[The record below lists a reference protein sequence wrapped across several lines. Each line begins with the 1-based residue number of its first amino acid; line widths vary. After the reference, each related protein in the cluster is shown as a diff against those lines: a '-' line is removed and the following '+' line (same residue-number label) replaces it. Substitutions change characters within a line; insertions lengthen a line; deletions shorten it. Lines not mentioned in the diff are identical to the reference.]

1 MTSVSKT
8 YRFWW
13 HALDRSGWLIQN
25 VEASSVQDAFAQ
37 LKDFF
42 EGTLRVYLDQVVV
55 NHYFVEIAARPE
67 EITPH
72 SLTDFKTGF
81 TVELNGMLYG
91 PGASYPAVTAE
102 EMYG

>member
-25 VEASSVQDAFAQ
+25 VEATSVQDAFDK
-37 LKDFF
+37 LKGFF

-55 NHYFVEIAARPE
+55 NHYFVEIGSRPE
-67 EITPH
+67 DTAPH
-72 SLTDFKTGF
+72 SLTDFKTVF
-81 TVELNGMLYG
+81 TVEFNGMLYG
-91 PGASYPAVTAE
+91 SGANYPEGLAQ
-102 EMYG
+102 EMFG